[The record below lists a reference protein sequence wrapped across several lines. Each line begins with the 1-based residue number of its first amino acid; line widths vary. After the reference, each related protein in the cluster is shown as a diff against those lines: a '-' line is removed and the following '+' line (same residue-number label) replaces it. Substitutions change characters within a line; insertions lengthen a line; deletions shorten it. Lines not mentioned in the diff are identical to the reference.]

1 MTRSPFLERL
11 DLGALQHGVGMAE
24 CIGKRGVR
32 EIVGRWSFGKTPM
45 QAFLDAAAALAARHH
60 PCLPHALAV
69 WTRIAASLG
78 GDAHGQRNRAHGY
91 GRILALDADH
101 SALTVGI
108 AVGYSGERRL
118 AD

>member
-1 MTRSPFLERL
+1 MRRGHIRAVGPSEKPRCKHSWTLRQPWQPGITPVCHMLWRCGLE
-11 DLGALQHGVGMAE
+11 
-24 CIGKRGVR
+24 
-32 EIVGRWSFGKTPM
+32 
-45 QAFLDAAAALAARHH
+45 
-60 PCLPHALAV
+60 
-69 WTRIAASLG
+69 IAASLG
-78 GDAHGQRNRAHGY
+78 GDAYGQRNRAHGY